1 MLSPVRH
8 FTNCSAFSRREE
20 TPDDARKSRI
30 FNNLECTLG
39 APPGRVFE
47 IRNTGPWSGPWLRP
61 RFASP
66 LAIVALWNEAAL

>member
-39 APPGRVFE
+39 ATLGRVFE
-47 IRNTGPWSGPWLRP
+47 IRNTGPWLRP